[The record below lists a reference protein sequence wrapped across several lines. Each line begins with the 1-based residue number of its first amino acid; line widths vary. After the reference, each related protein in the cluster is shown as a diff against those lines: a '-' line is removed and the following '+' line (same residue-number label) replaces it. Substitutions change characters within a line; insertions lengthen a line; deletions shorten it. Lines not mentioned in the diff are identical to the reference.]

1 MYWWLT
7 ILLWCVC
14 KIVNDFEDK
23 LLQSETCHRKALQKI
38 AELESALQNA
48 CGELKITLT
57 RLQELQNA
65 LQNAQSS
72 LEEKNI
78 AIMDLTTELRW
89 AAIFSVMK
97 T

>member
-1 MYWWLT
+1 M
-7 ILLWCVC
+7 C
-14 KIVNDFEDK
+14 KIVNDLEEK
-23 LLQSETCHRKALQKI
+23 LLQAETCHRKALEKT

-48 CGELKITLT
+48 
-57 RLQELQNA
+57 QY
-65 LQNAQSS
+65 S

-89 AAIFSVMK
+89 AGVFVIMK

>member
-1 MYWWLT
+1 M
-7 ILLWCVC
+7 C
-14 KIVNDFEDK
+14 KIVNDLEEK
-23 LLQSETCHRKALQKI
+23 LLQAETCHSKALEKT

-48 CGELKITLT
+48 
-57 RLQELQNA
+57 QY
-65 LQNAQSS
+65 S

-89 AAIFSVMK
+89 AGVFFIMK

>member
-1 MYWWLT
+1 M
-7 ILLWCVC
+7 C
-14 KIVNDFEDK
+14 KIVNDFKDK
-23 LLQSETCHRKALQKI
+23 LLQTETCHRKALQKI

-57 RLQELQNA
+57 QLQELQDA
-65 LQNAQSS
+65 LQKAQSS
-72 LEEKNI
+72 LEDKNI

-89 AAIFSVMK
+89 AGIFSIMK